1 MQSFVRWSVLALILG
16 LASPVFASDLIIKL
30 KGNSPSLGALH
41 TALGARVASPSKL
54 LPRLRAVTLP
64 AGADIKAAAD
74 AYRRSGAVE
83 YVEPNFKVHAFEDR
97 AETLAPS
104 TSRQDELFG
113 QQWGLANTGQNGGTV
128 GVDIAALKAWS
139 LFRGSKKVV
148 VAVIDT
154 GVDYTHPDLVS
165 NTWINPG
172 EIAGDGIDN
181 DGNGYVDDVHGWD
194 FANRDNDPK
203 DDHFHGTHCAGVIGA
218 AHDGKGTMGISADV
232 SIMAIK
238 FLNAGGGGTLEDS
251 IKATEYAI
259 ANHADVLSNSW
270 GGDDFSQA
278 FSDLIEE
285 ANKRG
290 ILYVAAAGNEHNNN
304 DTQPT
309 YPASYKNANVISVAA
324 IDHQDQPAKFTN
336 WGATSVHLAAP
347 GVKILSTV
355 LDGKHKAYSGTSM
368 ACPHV
373 AGAAALLKA
382 YTGFSHLELKKRLL
396 DTVWPTTPLLGQVAS
411 GGRLNLY
418 QALAGA
424 QLLPAPPES
433 GWTEVA
439 HSARSPHSYPP
450 LANLKWEIIQ
460 PGAKSIRVHF
470 SRLETQ
476 KGVDYVGLSDGS
488 GKMIETLN
496 GKQGALWSREIPGD
510 RVTITL
516 VSDSETELF
525 GFEVDSYK
533 YR

>member
-1 MQSFVRWSVLALILG
+1 MQSFVQWSVLALVLG
-16 LASPVFASDLIIKL
+16 LASPVSASDLIIKL
-30 KGNSPSLGALH
+30 KSDNAAIGALNASLGA
-41 TALGARVASPSKL
+41 RIASPSKL
-54 LPRLRAVTLP
+54 LPRLRTVTLP
-64 AGADIKAAAD
+64 AGANIEAAAD

-83 YVEPNFKVHAFEDR
+83 YVEPNFKVHAFRDR
-97 AETLAPS
+97 AEAP
-104 TSRQDELFG
+104 TPPAPPYDELFG
-113 QQWGLANTGQNGGTV
+113 EQWALSNTGKEGGTV
-128 GVDIAALKAWS
+128 GVDIAAPKAWS
-139 LFRGSKKVV
+139 LSRGSKKVV

-154 GVDYTHPDLVS
+154 GVDYTHPDLAPNIWVNS
-165 NTWINPG
+165 G

-181 DGNGYVDDVHGWD
+181 DGNGYVDDIHGWD
-194 FANRDNDPK
+194 FANKDNDPK

-232 SIMAIK
+232 SIMAVK

-251 IKATEYAI
+251 LKATEYAI
-259 ANHADVLSNSW
+259 VNHADVLSNSW

-278 FSDLIEE
+278 FYDLIEQ

-290 ILYVAAAGNEHNNN
+290 ILYVAAAGNDHSNN
-304 DTQPT
+304 DAQPT

-324 IDHQDQPAKFTN
+324 IDNQDQPAKFTN
-336 WGATSVHLAAP
+336 WGATTVHLAAP

-355 LDGKHKAYSGTSM
+355 LDGKHQAYSGTSM

-382 YTGFSHLELKKRLL
+382 YTGLSHLELKKRLL
-396 DTVWPTTPLLGQVAS
+396 DTVQPTRPLAGLVAT
-411 GGRLNLY
+411 GGRLNVY
-418 QALAGA
+418 QALAGV
-424 QLLPAPPES
+424 QSQPVPPET
-433 GWTEVA
+433 GWTEVNA
-439 HSARSPHSYPP
+439 SLGSPHDYPP
-450 LANLKWEIIQ
+450 LANLKWELHQ

-476 KGVDYVGLSDGS
+476 KGVDYVGLTDGS

-516 VSDSETELF
+516 VSDSEDEFF
-525 GFEVDSYK
+525 GFEVDGYK
-533 YR
+533 YK